1 MPPPSLEVLNDAIR
15 REDDP
20 ARLAAF
26 LRAREAIYGPNRRT
40 PSSAATLGLPGP
52 RKFVGDPIRGQSR

>member
-26 LRAREAIYGPNRRT
+26 LRAREAIYGLPQDAEPCGDTR
-40 PSSAATLGLPGP
+40 PAGSS
-52 RKFVGDPIRGQSR
+52 